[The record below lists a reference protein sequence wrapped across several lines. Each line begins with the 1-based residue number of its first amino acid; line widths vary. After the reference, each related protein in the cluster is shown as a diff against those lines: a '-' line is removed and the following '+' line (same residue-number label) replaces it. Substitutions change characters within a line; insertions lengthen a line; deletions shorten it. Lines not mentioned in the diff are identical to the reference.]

1 MTNCTIAARELEKT
15 NAIGKHAKSTK
26 GAKKRKKKIYQKSQ
40 GKKIRVHTEKNRH
53 RAI

>member
-26 GAKKRKKKIYQKSQ
+26 GAKKRRKKNISKKS
-40 GKKIRVHTEKNRH
+40 GEKNKSTH
-53 RAI
+53 REK

>member
-26 GAKKRKKKIYQKSQ
+26 GAKKRKKNISKKSG
-40 GKKIRVHTEKNRH
+40 GKNKSTHREK
-53 RAI
+53 

>member
-26 GAKKRKKKIYQKSQ
+26 GAKKEKKIYQKSQ
-40 GKKIRVHTEKNRH
+40 GKK
-53 RAI
+53 